1 MGNQSTSGDGF
12 FSALQTQCLDLSSSK
27 SYNEALGTPGGAG
40 SRHQPHQAAF
50 GAGYEAGTD
59 LRSWSWYL
67 LIMTNS
73 SLLKTATEIVN
84 FPSLN
89 MVDLSIVM

>member
-1 MGNQSTSGDGF
+1 MCSLF
-12 FSALQTQCLDLSSSK
+12 FFGRFLSHGGSSK

-59 LRSWSWYL
+59 LRSWSWYPL
-67 LIMTNS
+67 VMTNS